1 MNYDNLKLDN
11 QLCHRLYTV
20 SNAMTRAYRPMLKE
34 LDITYPQYIVL
45 MALWE
50 KDQVTILN
58 LIERTSLD
66 GGSLSLILCKIKSKG
81 LIAVDKCDG
90 DKRQKIV
97 SLTEKGSLL
106 KDKAITI
113 PEKMWCS
120 LESLNYDDALKL
132 IELLDKMNCGF
143 SKG

>member
-45 MALWE
+45 MSLWE
-50 KDQVTILN
+50 KDQVTILT
-58 LIERTSLD
+58 LIEKTSLD
-66 GGSLSLILCKIKSKG
+66 GGSLSLILCKMKSKG
-81 LIAVDKCDG
+81 LIAVNKSDA

-97 SLTEKGSLL
+97 SLTDKGHSLREK
-106 KDKAITI
+106 AVII

-120 LESLNYDDALKL
+120 LESLDYDDALKL
-132 IELLDKMNCGF
+132 IELLDKMNCDF
-143 SKG
+143 AKC